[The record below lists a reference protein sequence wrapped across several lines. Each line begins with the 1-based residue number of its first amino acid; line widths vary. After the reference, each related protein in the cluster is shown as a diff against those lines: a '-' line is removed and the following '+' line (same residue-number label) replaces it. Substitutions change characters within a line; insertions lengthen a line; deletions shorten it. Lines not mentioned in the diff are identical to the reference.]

1 MASTVTSAT
10 LTVSLTESIT
20 LNGVRRGSS
29 AVTSISGIGEVSNRI
44 MSITNST
51 NGTNIIDI
59 AASAVSAGTY
69 SKTAVKYLR
78 ITNLDDTNFVILM
91 FTDGDG
97 AGSGSHNW
105 ELKLEAGKS
114 IILGDTSSIDDQA
127 DIDNFSA
134 SAIAKV
140 IGKANSAA
148 VDIEIY
154 IAST

>member
-51 NGTNIIDI
+51 NGTEIIAI
-59 AASAVSAGTY
+59 STAAGVGTY
-69 SKTAVKYLR
+69 DKTAVKYLR
-78 ITNLDDTNFVILM
+78 ISNLDDTNFVVIQ
-91 FTDGDG
+91 FTD
-97 AGSGSHNW
+97 SSSHHW

-134 SAIAKV
+134 SAIAKI
-140 IGKANSAA
+140 IGKADTAA
-148 VDIEIY
+148 CDIEIY

>member
-1 MASTVTSAT
+1 MATTVTAA
-10 LTVSLTESIT
+10 SLSVAITESIT
-20 LNGVRRGSS
+20 LNGVDRGSTTTATIAS
-29 AVTSISGIGEVSNRI
+29 IGEVSSRI
-44 MSITNST
+44 MSITNAE
-51 NGTNIIDI
+51 NGTEIISI
-59 AASAVSAGTY
+59 STAAGVGTY
-69 SKTAVKYLR
+69 DKTAVKYLR
-78 ITNLDDTNFVILM
+78 ITNLDDTNYILLQ
-91 FTDGDG
+91 FTD
-97 AGSGSHNW
+97 SSSHHW

-140 IGKANSAA
+140 IAKADTAA